1 MTNQTQLPFY
11 NKTMD
16 RVAMRRLISKL
27 VVCFGIA
34 STTNISDQV
43 KILGFQ
49 QAKKASVSLGIDDL
63 LAVPSRGWLVQDAE
77 K

>member
-1 MTNQTQLPFY
+1 MTDQIEFPFY
-11 NKTMD
+11 NKAID
-16 RVAMRRLISKL
+16 RGAMRRLIAKL

-43 KILGFQ
+43 TVLGFQ
-49 QAKKASVSLGIDDL
+49 QATEASVSLGIDDL

>member
-1 MTNQTQLPFY
+1 MTDQIEFPFY
-11 NKTMD
+11 NKAID
-16 RVAMRRLISKL
+16 RVAMRRLIAQL

-43 KILGFQ
+43 KVWGFQ
-49 QAKKASVSLGIDDL
+49 QATEASVSLGIDDL

>member
-1 MTNQTQLPFY
+1 MTDQIEFPFY
-11 NKTMD
+11 NKAID
-16 RVAMRRLISKL
+16 RVAMRRLIAKL

-43 KILGFQ
+43 KVLGFQ
-49 QAKKASVSLGIDDL
+49 QATEASVSLGIDDL